1 MVPDL
6 HDCMMILYASIEIPW
21 LSRDLQPSGTSVAP
35 VLDTEGES
43 LLGCLEETAVFFLR
57 VEVLDCLSAFLSR
70 QVTMF
75 GLAIS
80 EQ

>member
-1 MVPDL
+1 
-6 HDCMMILYASIEIPW
+6 MILEASVEIPW
-21 LSRDLQPSGTSVAP
+21 FSRDLRTSGTSAAP

-43 LLGCLEETAVFFLR
+43 FLGCLEETVVSLCW
-57 VEVLDCLSAFLSR
+57 VVVLDCLSAFSSR
-70 QVTMF
+70 KATMF